1 MKKII
6 LTNKPGLYTK
16 MLIRLY
22 DLWISIPNNSK
33 RDYLSFKEVNLKL
46 CRNFTISDAELLN
59 HLRLFEEF
67 GYIEFV
73 KFRGI
78 KLRFKIVK

>member
-1 MKKII
+1 MKKVII
-6 LTNKPGLYTK
+6 TNNPGLYTK

-22 DLWISIPNNSK
+22 DLWTSIPRNSK
-33 RDYLSFKEVNLKL
+33 KSYISFREVNKKL
-46 CRNFTISDAELLN
+46 CRNFTISDDELLN

-78 KLRFKIVK
+78 KLKFKVIK

>member
-1 MKKII
+1 
-6 LTNKPGLYTK
+6 

-22 DLWISIPNNSK
+22 DLWVSVPGNSK
-33 RDYLSFKEVNLKL
+33 KSYLSFKEVNKKL
-46 CRNFTISDAELLN
+46 CRNFTISDDELLN

-78 KLRFKIVK
+78 RVKFKVVKDAKKTQS